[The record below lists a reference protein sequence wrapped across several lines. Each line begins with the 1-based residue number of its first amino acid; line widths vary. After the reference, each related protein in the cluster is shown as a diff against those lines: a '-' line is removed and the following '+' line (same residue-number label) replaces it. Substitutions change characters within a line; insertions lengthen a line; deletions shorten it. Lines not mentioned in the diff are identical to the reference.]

1 LAVTLAV
8 ESTTNATSPFEVVTV
23 SVLLAASNFE
33 TVPVAV
39 IAVALAGL
47 AGLASAALAARLRG
61 GRLACERY
69 AGQRN
74 HRDSHCR
81 HFRTS

>member
-1 LAVTLAV
+1 
-8 ESTTNATSPFEVVTV
+8 VVTV

-47 AGLASAALAARLRG
+47 AGLATAALAAGFVVVAWPANATLDSATIATANAAFPNVLTLNRIHPPD
-61 GRLACERY
+61 CE
-69 AGQRN
+69 
-74 HRDSHCR
+74 
-81 HFRTS
+81 